1 MLNKP
6 GMATCPNTTFSYHE
20 GIFKQIGAQIMS
32 RDVLNRRLRAGIVG
46 GGKGSFIGAVH
57 RVAAE
62 LDGQAQVIA
71 GAMSTDPQRAQDSAQ
86 AWFLQRSY
94 DSFEVMAEE
103 EAKRPD
109 GIDFVIIATPNHMH
123 FPVAKTFLEHG
134 IHVVSDKPM
143 AFSLAQAQEEVAL
156 VESKNLIFALTHNY
170 TGYPVVRHA
179 RQLVRD
185 GEIGEIRK
193 VLVEYIQD
201 WLMNAQETEGNKQA
215 EWRTDPNRSGIAGSV
230 GDIGTHAAN
239 LLEFIT
245 DLKISSLNADLTT
258 FVQGRRL
265 DDDANML
272 LRLENG
278 GKGILTCS
286 QIAAGEENNLTIRI
300 YGTKAGLEWH
310 QMEPNTLLFKQ
321 AGKPVQVLRTGLP
334 YMSNE
339 ARAASRTPAGH
350 PEGFFEAFANIY
362 KMAIADIR
370 RVESGEKP
378 LGGYPTVYDG
388 LRGMLFITKAVE
400 SSQKGSV
407 WIDMKVE

>member
-1 MLNKP
+1 
-6 GMATCPNTTFSYHE
+6 
-20 GIFKQIGAQIMS
+20 MS
-32 RDVLNRRLRAGIVG
+32 RDVSNRRLRAGIVG
-46 GGKGSFIGAVH
+46 GGKGSFIGAIH

-62 LDGQAQVIA
+62 LDDQAQVIA
-71 GAMSTDPQRAQDSAQ
+71 GAMSTDPQRAQDSAN

-94 DSFEVMAEE
+94 NSFEEMAEE

-123 FPVAKTFLEHG
+123 FPVAKAFLEHG

-143 AFSLAQAQEEVAL
+143 SLSLTQAQEEVAL

-170 TGYPVVRHA
+170 TGYPLVRHA
-179 RQLVRD
+179 RQLVRS

-193 VLVEYIQD
+193 VLIEYVQD
-201 WLMNAQETEGNKQA
+201 WLMDAQETGGNKQA
-215 EWRTDPNRSGIAGSV
+215 EWRTDPNRSGIAGCV

-245 DLKISSLNADLTT
+245 DLKITSLNADLTT
-258 FVQGRRL
+258 FVKGRQL

-272 LRLENG
+272 LHLENG
-278 GKGILTCS
+278 AKGLLTCS

-321 AGKPVQVLRTGLP
+321 AGKPVQILRTGLP
-334 YMSNE
+334 YMSDD
-339 ARAASRTPAGH
+339 AKAATRTPAGH

-362 KMAIADIR
+362 KMTIADIR
-370 RVESGEKP
+370 RVETGEKP
-378 LGGYPTVYDG
+378 VGGYPTVYDG

-407 WIDMKVE
+407 WVNMQIE